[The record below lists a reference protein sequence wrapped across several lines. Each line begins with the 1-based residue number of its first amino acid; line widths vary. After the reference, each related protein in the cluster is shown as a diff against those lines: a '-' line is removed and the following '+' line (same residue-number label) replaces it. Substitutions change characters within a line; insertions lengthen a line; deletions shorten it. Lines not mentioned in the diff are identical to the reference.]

1 MELRRIA
8 DLPPYSFA
16 IVEKSK
22 AEAAALGLEVFDFGF
37 GNPDLPSPPLAVNE
51 LRSSVLDPSSHRYS
65 ISRGISDLRQAFA
78 QRYLN
83 RWGVCLDPESEV
95 VATMG
100 TKEGLTHL
108 TWLLLSTGDRAF
120 VPDPSYPIHSFAPRL
135 AGAETIPVPI
145 SCDDDGGEDFLRS
158 LDKAYQACTRKPR
171 VLIVSFP
178 HNPTTLTVSLEFME
192 ELVSW
197 ALATGVFIVHD
208 FAYSDTYF
216 GEQPPSILQV
226 SRAKEVAVE
235 AVTLT
240 KSFSMAGW
248 RIGAV
253 AGNAEVLAALV
264 RLKSYID
271 YGSFKPIQL
280 AAASTLVHGGAYV
293 DKLNNEYRLR
303 RDTLVEG
310 LNSHGWPTTSPKGTM
325 FVWTRIPSRFRMD
338 SGTFAS
344 YLATTTGVVVSP
356 GAAFG
361 TNGEGW
367 VRFALI
373 MDTPRIEGALRA
385 LKDI

>member
-16 IVEKSK
+16 IVERSK
-22 AEAAALGLEVFDFGF
+22 AEAAALGMEVFDFGF

-51 LRSSVLDPSSHRYS
+51 LRSAALDPASHRYS
-65 ISRGISDLRQAFA
+65 VSRGIPDLRSAFSE
-78 QRYLN
+78 RYLSQ
-83 RWGVCLDPESEV
+83 WGVSLDPEREV

-100 TKEGLTHL
+100 AKEGLTHL
-108 TWLLLSTGDRAF
+108 MWLLLSAGDSALA
-120 VPDPSYPIHSFAPRL
+120 PDPSYPIHSFAPKL
-135 AGAETIPVPI
+135 AGAETIRVPI
-145 SCDDDGGEDFLRS
+145 FSTDDGGAGFLRS
-158 LDKAYQACTRKPR
+158 LDEAYRSCPVKPR

-178 HNPTTLTVSLEFME
+178 HNPTTLTVGLEFME
-192 ELVSW
+192 ELVAW
-197 ALATGVFIVHD
+197 ARSAGVFIVHD

-226 SRAKEVAVE
+226 PGAKDVAVE

-248 RIGAV
+248 RIGAL
-253 AGNAEVLAALV
+253 AGNPDVVAALV

-280 AAASTLVHGGAYV
+280 AATAALVRGGSYVGTLN
-293 DKLNNEYRLR
+293 DEYRRR
-303 RDTLVEG
+303 RDALVGG
-310 LNSHGWPTTSPKGTM
+310 LNSQGWPTATPEGTM
-325 FVWTRIPSRFRMD
+325 FVWTRIPSRFEMGSAD
-338 SGTFAS
+338 FA
-344 YLATTTGVVVSP
+344 YHLATTTGVVVSP

-361 TNGEGW
+361 QNGEGW

-373 MDTPRIEGALRA
+373 EEVSRIEGALRA
-385 LKDI
+385 LKGI